1 VRSRQM
7 VFAGGRP
14 NASGSRRAPP
24 STTENPRVP
33 HSAADGHRQQQWP
46 QSGRRAH
53 RSYGRKW
60 PDSRR
65 VRADSVAGTSITVWP
80 WQTSCSSQ
88 QSAQTVAVFHCTD
101 PLRPLVGPGQQS
113 VGLPTIGRKCVAAR
127 AMASSASSTTAVCER
142 LCGSTPMITM
152 PPGLLRRL
160 VLNDSRGRRS

>member
-7 VFAGGRP
+7 VFCWWETKCQRQSTSTP
-14 NASGSRRAPP
+14 QHDRESSG
-24 STTENPRVP
+24 P

-88 QSAQTVAVFHCTD
+88 QSAQTVAVFHCPD